1 MTLTAL
7 ARISTPLRI
16 LALPSFEN
24 LISLCAPRI
33 NEGVDTLLTALAA
46 ARRRDL
52 DDVVDRQCIVPCF
65 SGRDGGWSRRADWT
79 FFFWAGDEKSRK
91 ARDELTK
98 NSFWHSSHRLVAGLY
113 IRSLSQWCPSLA
125 EWNYVYINI
134 LLFPILIQQNRSIW
148 WLTSP
153 APISMPTLRSSTTW
167 RQEKRKR
174 P

>member
-65 SGRDGGWSRRADWT
+65 SGRDGG
-79 FFFWAGDEKSRK
+79 
-91 ARDELTK
+91 
-98 NSFWHSSHRLVAGLY
+98 
-113 IRSLSQWCPSLA
+113 
-125 EWNYVYINI
+125 
-134 LLFPILIQQNRSIW
+134 
-148 WLTSP
+148 
-153 APISMPTLRSSTTW
+153 
-167 RQEKRKR
+167 
-174 P
+174 